1 MTPEVGRRRPGP
13 AGITASPLRDG
24 YTAAMSGRPPA
35 DPDSLP
41 TEATVIGFAGP
52 SGSGKTHLAQALA
65 KCLAP
70 SPCLL
75 LSADSYYRDLAHLP
89 LPERASADFDDPGAI
104 EHERLAADLDSL
116 REGRAVEIPVYDFAS
131 HKRSGSRHVEPARW
145 ILVDGLL
152 LLHWE
157 DVRTRLDLGVYVD
170 ATAEL
175 CLERRL
181 ARDVVRRGRSEGSVL
196 EQWERTVLPARG
208 RWIEPSRAHAHLV
221 VDGGDEESATRAVL
235 SRLARPP
242 VPPPPRRSASG

>member
-116 REGRAVEIPVYDFAS
+116 REGCAVEIPVYDFAS
-131 HKRSGSRHVEPARW
+131 HTRSGS
-145 ILVDGLL
+145 
-152 LLHWE
+152 
-157 DVRTRLDLGVYVD
+157 
-170 ATAEL
+170 
-175 CLERRL
+175 
-181 ARDVVRRGRSEGSVL
+181 
-196 EQWERTVLPARG
+196 
-208 RWIEPSRAHAHLV
+208 PSRAPFRNRAQCSRTIPS
-221 VDGGDEESATRAVL
+221 DRRQDSSSAGIAGNVKA
-235 SRLARPP
+235 SRTRPP
-242 VPPPPRRSASG
+242 GRCATTCFAARTDARSRTDRTAPQTVTPALPPAPPPADRGRP